1 VAPSRARRPAGAG
14 RLILYVGKG
23 GVGKTSVAA
32 ATAVRAAELGHR
44 TLVVSTD
51 VAHSLGDALAT
62 ELGGEPREVAERL
75 HAQEIDVLE
84 EARRSWGKVQAHLA
98 DMLRREG
105 VPAVQADEL
114 AILPGMDEL
123 AALVEIGRR
132 TRAGDFDCVVVD
144 AAPTGETIRLLS
156 TPESFQWYA
165 ARIEDWRARLT
176 RFVGPLMRGLVP
188 DLNVVDV
195 MSRLAERV
203 RDLRGVLTDPSRSS
217 YRIVVT
223 PDRMVLKEAQRA
235 ETYLN
240 LFEYPIDAVV
250 LNRLVPPQPPGNAYL
265 DALIARQGQL
275 ADQIRAAFP
284 TLPLLTAPWLVDE
297 PIGVAALS
305 GLARDLFGQRDPTEV
320 LHVGPTQRVVSRG
333 DAYVLQI
340 PMPNVEVD
348 RLGLMKR
355 GDQLYVEVGNVRRE
369 ITLPAA
375 LAALEP
381 GAARLQEGRLEIPF
395 ARAGAATPGR
405 R

>member
-1 VAPSRARRPAGAG
+1 VAPSRGERLGSTS

-51 VAHSLGDALAT
+51 VAHSLGDALAA
-62 ELGGEPREVAERL
+62 ELGGAPRQVAERL

-105 VPAVQADEL
+105 VPEVQADEL

-176 RFVGPLMRGLVP
+176 RFVGPLVRGLVP
-188 DLNVVDV
+188 DLNIVDV
-195 MSRLAERV
+195 MGRLAERV
-203 RDLRGVLTDPSRSS
+203 RELRVVLTD
-217 YRIVVT
+217 
-223 PDRMVLKEAQRA
+223 
-235 ETYLN
+235 
-240 LFEYPIDAVV
+240 
-250 LNRLVPPQPPGNAYL
+250 
-265 DALIARQGQL
+265 
-275 ADQIRAAFP
+275 
-284 TLPLLTAPWLVDE
+284 
-297 PIGVAALS
+297 
-305 GLARDLFGQRDPTEV
+305 
-320 LHVGPTQRVVSRG
+320 
-333 DAYVLQI
+333 
-340 PMPNVEVD
+340 
-348 RLGLMKR
+348 
-355 GDQLYVEVGNVRRE
+355 
-369 ITLPAA
+369 
-375 LAALEP
+375 
-381 GAARLQEGRLEIPF
+381 
-395 ARAGAATPGR
+395 
-405 R
+405 